1 MPVLMA
7 ILDGSIDLSL
17 TAAYEYM
24 QPPVPTLYKIVVFGH
39 THDPL
44 LKVYP
49 PGKQFTGIYANTGS
63 WVNAELCS
71 KAVRTFLVIK
81 PAEWT
86 GSDLDVVSL
95 FQYNL
100 DSGSG
105 NPNLD
110 FIPVLISEE
119 SIERGN

>member
-1 MPVLMA
+1 MA
-7 ILDGSIDLSL
+7 ILDGNIDLSF

-24 QPPVPTLYKIVVFGH
+24 QPAAPKLFKTVVFGH
-39 THDPL
+39 THNPM

-49 PGKQFTGIYANTGS
+49 QGKQYTGIYANTGS
-63 WVNAELCS
+63 WVNAELSS
-71 KAVRTFLVIK
+71 KPVRTFVVIK
-81 PAEWT
+81 PGEWT

-105 NPNLD
+105 DPNPD

-119 SIERGN
+119 SIAR